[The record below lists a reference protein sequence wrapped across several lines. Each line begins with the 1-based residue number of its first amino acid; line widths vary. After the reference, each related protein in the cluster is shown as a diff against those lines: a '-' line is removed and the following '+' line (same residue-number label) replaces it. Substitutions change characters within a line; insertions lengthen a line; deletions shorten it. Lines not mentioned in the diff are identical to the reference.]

1 MPHSESESARF
12 PGSGMALALC
22 VVTLYAPIAVI
33 AAYSFNETRSI
44 TVWGGFSLDWYAKA
58 LGNDAIRR
66 AAFNSLAVA
75 VFAAVFS
82 TAVAVPAALATAR
95 GGLGRG
101 DGPVLGLILTPLIV
115 PEIVTAVALLAFFL
129 LIGMPLGLGSV
140 AAAHG
145 LFCVPFAYLPI
156 RARLESLSPAYEEA
170 ARDLYASEWRVFS
183 RVIWP
188 LALPGVAAGATLAFI
203 VSLDD
208 FIITNMVAGPGAST
222 LPVTIY
228 GLARTGFTPEINAVS
243 TLLLALSAS
252 LAAMAF
258 FLSRP
263 RREN

>member
-1 MPHSESESARF
+1 MRSEAAKF
-12 PGSGMALALC
+12 PGAGTALALC
-22 VVTLYAPIAVI
+22 AACLYAPIVVI

-58 LGNDAIRR
+58 LNNDAIRR

-75 VFAAVFS
+75 VFAAVF
-82 TAVAVPAALATAR
+82 AVAAALPAALATAR
-95 GGLGRG
+95 GRLGRG
-101 DGPVLGLILTPLIV
+101 DGPMLGLILAPLIV

-129 LIGMPLGLGSV
+129 LIGFPLGLGSV

-156 RARLESLSPAYEEA
+156 RARLESLSPVYEEA

-183 RVIWP
+183 RVVWP

-222 LPVTIY
+222 LPVAIY

-243 TLLLALSAS
+243 TMLLGLSAA
-252 LAAMAF
+252 LAATAF

-263 RREN
+263 GRSA